1 MRIFEPMRRT
11 TLEIAYRLGGWPRRL
26 AALTFLAL
34 AGVTA
39 LPGHDRAVASDPAPV
54 VITARDLPAGTVL
67 RAGDVRLSRWNPGQ
81 IPPRAVR
88 SLAQAIGA
96 TIAAGMDRGEP
107 ITTARIRGPG
117 ITTGL
122 TPGLVAV
129 TVTITGPSTLAL
141 IRAGDRVDLLAATP
155 ADTNAV
161 RPARV
166 VATAVRVLAVLTPH
180 SSTADDQSAG
190 LVVAVS
196 RASALSIASVVDGS
210 MTATLRVP
218 P

>member
-39 LPGHDRAVASDPAPV
+39 LPGHDQAVASDPAPV

-67 RAGDVRLSRWNPGQ
+67 RAADVRLSRWNSSQ
-81 IPPRAVR
+81 IPRRAVR
-88 SLAQAIGA
+88 SIAQAIGA

-155 ADTNAV
+155 ADTSAV

-180 SSTADDQSAG
+180 SATADDQSAG

-210 MTATLRVP
+210 MTATLRMP

>member
-1 MRIFEPMRRT
+1 MRLFEPMRRT

-26 AALTFLAL
+26 AAIVFLAL

-39 LPGHDRAVASDPAPV
+39 LPGHDQAAATDSAPV
-54 VITARDLPAGTVL
+54 VISARDLPAGTVL
-67 RAGDVRLSRWNPGQ
+67 RAGDIRLSRWDPGQ

-88 SLAQAIGA
+88 SLTQAIGS

-107 ITTARIRGPG
+107 VTTARIRGPG

-129 TVTITGPSTLAL
+129 TVTITGPSTLTL

-161 RPARV
+161 SPARV
-166 VATAVRVLAVLTPH
+166 VASGVRVLAVLAPR
-180 SSTADDQSAG
+180 SSGADDQSAG

-196 RASALSIASVVDGS
+196 RATALSIASVVDGS
-210 MTATLRVP
+210 MTATLRMP

>member
-1 MRIFEPMRRT
+1 MRLFEPVRRT
-11 TLEIAYRLGGWPRRL
+11 MLEMGYRLGGWPRRL
-26 AALTFLAL
+26 TAVVCLAL

-39 LPGHDRAVASDPAPV
+39 LHGHDRAVAADPAPV
-54 VITARDLPAGTVL
+54 VVTARDLPAGTIL
-67 RAGDVRLSRWNPGQ
+67 RAGDIRLSRWNPEQ

-88 SLAQAIGA
+88 SLDRAIGA

-107 ITTARIRGPG
+107 VTTARIRGPG

-122 TPGLVAV
+122 AAGLVAV

-155 ADTNAV
+155 ADADAV
-161 RPARV
+161 RPARI
-166 VATAVRVLAVLTPH
+166 VASAVRVLAVLTPR

-190 LVVAVS
+190 LVVAAS
-196 RASALSIASVVDGS
+196 RAAALSIASVVDGS
-210 MTATLRVP
+210 MTATLRMP

>member
-1 MRIFEPMRRT
+1 MPLFEPIRRT
-11 TLEIAYRLGGWPRRL
+11 MLETGYRLGGWPRRL
-26 AALTFLAL
+26 AALVCLAL

-39 LPGHDRAVASDPAPV
+39 LHGHDRAVAADPAPV

-67 RAGDVRLSRWNPGQ
+67 HAGDVRLSRWSPSQ

-88 SLAQAIGA
+88 SLDQAIGA

-122 TPGLVAV
+122 TAGLVAV

-141 IRAGDRVDLLAATP
+141 IRAGDRVDLLATTP
-155 ADTNAV
+155 ADTGAV

-166 VATAVRVLAVLTPH
+166 VASAVRVLAVLTPR
-180 SSTADDQSAG
+180 SATADDQSAG

-196 RASALSIASVVDGS
+196 RAAALSIASVVDGS
-210 MTATLRVP
+210 MTATLRMP